1 MVKRTPVAAIN
12 WCQCLDRMAGF
23 WSSATARREVRRFL
37 TLLSNPVKASHALTC
52 HTQGHIFRTEESSFK
67 QQFKIYS
74 DLYFFYFEQDI
85 EILKCL
91 ISLHSLLLLYIPV
104 GLMYKFTLTL
114 LLFTV
119 SLQYYAKE
127 NYGHGYNSTVSIY
140 SIATYNTSIYFLW
153 RS

>member
-1 MVKRTPVAAIN
+1 
-12 WCQCLDRMAGF
+12 MAGF

-67 QQFKIYS
+67 QQFNIYS
-74 DLYFFYFEQDI
+74 DI

-127 NYGHGYNSTVSIY
+127 NYGHGYNSTKYIFNCYVQHIY
-140 SIATYNTSIYFLW
+140 IFPVEILNYL
-153 RS
+153 